1 MPGGGQPPA
10 HGLIARLL
18 GKSEVEG
25 GARHTGSPGAVVV
38 EEVGVGVGVV
48 VIIIVINVV
57 SGGDGGYTRLLCSVV
72 LFVPLCVETQD
83 RPCTYLNLC
92 HM

>member
-1 MPGGGQPPA
+1 
-10 HGLIARLL
+10 
-18 GKSEVEG
+18 
-25 GARHTGSPGAVVV
+25 
-38 EEVGVGVGVV
+38 VGVV